1 MKKDMKKNL
10 MKRIVAMITAAVMLF
25 SLAAFAAC
33 SKKQDDTEIRIAA
46 LKGPTGMG
54 MVKLA
59 DKKNYPNYTVSIEA
73 SPDALNPRIISGEV
87 DVAAVPVNLAS
98 VLYNKLDGDISV
110 LAVSTLGVLYV
121 VEAGSEVNSVADLA
135 GKTVYATGQ
144 GATPEYILNYLLDK
158 NGVAGSVEVNYVGEH
173 AALATML
180 ADGSAEIGMLP
191 EPNVT
196 STLAGNDNLRIAL
209 NLTEEWN
216 KVCSTELVQ
225 GVVIARKSFVNE
237 HPEAIEQFLREYEK
251 SSAFVNENIDEAAKL
266 IVDAGI
272 LGYDHHLA
280 VVHVRIGPGVIVLST
295 VHSKAVPDAVNRTRI
310 QLGIFRIPVDRG
322 FYQLPAVNLADCL
335 SELQVKSGV
344 IARLIVHVAVRRV
357 FCIEAYGKGCRSV
370 CGRGCCSC

>member
-59 DKKNYPNYTVSIEA
+59 DKQNYPNYTVSIEA

-121 VEAGSEVNSVADLA
+121 VEAGSDVNSVADLA

-144 GATPEYILNYLLDK
+144 GATPECILNYLLDK

-251 SSAFVNENIDEAAKL
+251 SAAFVNENIDEAAKL

-272 LGYDHHLA
+272 LGNVEIAKKAIPNCNISFSKGEAMHKAVEGMLA
-280 VVHVRIGPGVIVLST
+280 VLFEANPKSIGGKL
-295 VHSKAVPDAVNRTRI
+295 PDKDFYY
-310 QLGIFRIPVDRG
+310 GI
-322 FYQLPAVNLADCL
+322 
-335 SELQVKSGV
+335 
-344 IARLIVHVAVRRV
+344 
-357 FCIEAYGKGCRSV
+357 
-370 CGRGCCSC
+370 

>member
-1 MKKDMKKNL
+1 MKKDTKKNL
-10 MKRIVAMITAAVMLF
+10 MKRIVTMITAAVMLF

-59 DKKNYPNYTVSIEA
+59 DKQNYPNYTVSIEA

-121 VEAGSEVNSVADLA
+121 VEAGSEMYSVADLA

-266 IVDAGI
+266 IVDVGI
-272 LGYDHHLA
+272 LGNVEIAKKAIPNCNISFSKGEAMHKAVEGMLA
-280 VVHVRIGPGVIVLST
+280 VLFEANPKSIGGKL
-295 VHSKAVPDAVNRTRI
+295 PDKDFYY
-310 QLGIFRIPVDRG
+310 GI
-322 FYQLPAVNLADCL
+322 
-335 SELQVKSGV
+335 
-344 IARLIVHVAVRRV
+344 
-357 FCIEAYGKGCRSV
+357 
-370 CGRGCCSC
+370 

>member
-1 MKKDMKKNL
+1 MKKNL

-59 DKKNYPNYTVSIEA
+59 DKQNYPNYTVSIEA

-173 AALATML
+173 AALTTML
-180 ADGSAEIGMLP
+180 ANGSAEIGMLP

-251 SSAFVNENIDEAAKL
+251 SSTFVNENIDEAAKL

-272 LGYDHHLA
+272 LGNVEIAKKAIPNCNISFSKGEAMH
-280 VVHVRIGPGVIVLST
+280 
-295 VHSKAVPDAVNRTRI
+295 KAVEGMLTVLFEANPKSIGGKLPDKDFYY
-310 QLGIFRIPVDRG
+310 GI
-322 FYQLPAVNLADCL
+322 
-335 SELQVKSGV
+335 
-344 IARLIVHVAVRRV
+344 
-357 FCIEAYGKGCRSV
+357 
-370 CGRGCCSC
+370 

>member
-10 MKRIVAMITAAVMLF
+10 VKRIVAMITAAVMLF

-59 DKKNYPNYTVSIEA
+59 DKQNYPNYTVSIEA

-272 LGYDHHLA
+272 LGNVEIAKKAIPNCNISFSKGEAMHKAVEGMLA
-280 VVHVRIGPGVIVLST
+280 VLFEANPKSIGGKL
-295 VHSKAVPDAVNRTRI
+295 PDKDFYY
-310 QLGIFRIPVDRG
+310 GI
-322 FYQLPAVNLADCL
+322 
-335 SELQVKSGV
+335 
-344 IARLIVHVAVRRV
+344 
-357 FCIEAYGKGCRSV
+357 
-370 CGRGCCSC
+370 

>member
-10 MKRIVAMITAAVMLF
+10 MKRIVAMLTAAVMLF

-59 DKKNYPNYTVSIEA
+59 DKQNYPNYTVSIEA
-73 SPDALNPRIISGEV
+73 SPDALNPQIISGEV

-196 STLAGNDNLRIAL
+196 STLAGNDDLRIAL

-266 IVDAGI
+266 IVDVGI
-272 LGYDHHLA
+272 LGNVEIAKKAIPNCNISFSKGEAMH
-280 VVHVRIGPGVIVLST
+280 
-295 VHSKAVPDAVNRTRI
+295 KAVEGMLTVLFEANPKSIGGKLPDKDFYY
-310 QLGIFRIPVDRG
+310 GI
-322 FYQLPAVNLADCL
+322 
-335 SELQVKSGV
+335 
-344 IARLIVHVAVRRV
+344 
-357 FCIEAYGKGCRSV
+357 
-370 CGRGCCSC
+370 

>member
-1 MKKDMKKNL
+1 MRKDMKKNL

-59 DKKNYPNYTVSIEA
+59 DKQNYPNYTVSIEA

-180 ADGSAEIGMLP
+180 ANGSAEIGMLP

-272 LGYDHHLA
+272 LGNVEIAKKAIPNCNISFSKGEAMH
-280 VVHVRIGPGVIVLST
+280 
-295 VHSKAVPDAVNRTRI
+295 KAVEGMLTVLFEANPKSIGGKVPDKDFYY
-310 QLGIFRIPVDRG
+310 GI
-322 FYQLPAVNLADCL
+322 
-335 SELQVKSGV
+335 
-344 IARLIVHVAVRRV
+344 
-357 FCIEAYGKGCRSV
+357 
-370 CGRGCCSC
+370 

>member
-1 MKKDMKKNL
+1 MKKNL

-59 DKKNYPNYTVSIEA
+59 DKQNYPNYTVSIEA

-266 IVDAGI
+266 IVDVGI
-272 LGYDHHLA
+272 LGNVEIAKKAIPKCNISFSKGEAMH
-280 VVHVRIGPGVIVLST
+280 
-295 VHSKAVPDAVNRTRI
+295 KAVEGMLTVLFEANPKSIGGKLPDKDFYY
-310 QLGIFRIPVDRG
+310 GI
-322 FYQLPAVNLADCL
+322 
-335 SELQVKSGV
+335 
-344 IARLIVHVAVRRV
+344 
-357 FCIEAYGKGCRSV
+357 
-370 CGRGCCSC
+370 

>member
-1 MKKDMKKNL
+1 MKKNL
-10 MKRIVAMITAAVMLF
+10 MKRIVTMITAAVMLF

-59 DKKNYPNYTVSIEA
+59 DKQNYPNYTVSIEA

-272 LGYDHHLA
+272 LGNVEIAKKAIPNCNISFSKGEAMHKAVEGMLA
-280 VVHVRIGPGVIVLST
+280 VLFEANPKSIGGKL
-295 VHSKAVPDAVNRTRI
+295 PDKDFYY
-310 QLGIFRIPVDRG
+310 GI
-322 FYQLPAVNLADCL
+322 
-335 SELQVKSGV
+335 
-344 IARLIVHVAVRRV
+344 
-357 FCIEAYGKGCRSV
+357 
-370 CGRGCCSC
+370 

>member
-1 MKKDMKKNL
+1 MKKNL
-10 MKRIVAMITAAVMLF
+10 MKRIVTVITAAVMLF

-59 DKKNYPNYTVSIEA
+59 DKQNYPNYTVSIEV

-196 STLAGNDNLRIAL
+196 STLAGNDDLRIAL

-272 LGYDHHLA
+272 LGNVEIAKKAIPNCNISFSKGEAMH
-280 VVHVRIGPGVIVLST
+280 
-295 VHSKAVPDAVNRTRI
+295 KAVEGMLTVLFEANPKSIGGKLPDKDFYY
-310 QLGIFRIPVDRG
+310 GI
-322 FYQLPAVNLADCL
+322 
-335 SELQVKSGV
+335 
-344 IARLIVHVAVRRV
+344 
-357 FCIEAYGKGCRSV
+357 
-370 CGRGCCSC
+370 

>member
-1 MKKDMKKNL
+1 MKKNL

-25 SLAAFAAC
+25 SLAAFADC

-59 DKKNYPNYTVSIEA
+59 DKQNYPNYTVSIEA

-110 LAVSTLGVLYV
+110 LAVSTLGVIYV

-251 SSAFVNENIDEAAKL
+251 SSAFVNENIDEAAKF

-272 LGYDHHLA
+272 LGNVEIAKKAIPNCNISFSKGEAMHKAVEGMLA
-280 VVHVRIGPGVIVLST
+280 VLFEANPKSIGGKL
-295 VHSKAVPDAVNRTRI
+295 PDKDFYY
-310 QLGIFRIPVDRG
+310 GI
-322 FYQLPAVNLADCL
+322 
-335 SELQVKSGV
+335 
-344 IARLIVHVAVRRV
+344 
-357 FCIEAYGKGCRSV
+357 
-370 CGRGCCSC
+370 

>member
-1 MKKDMKKNL
+1 MKKNL
-10 MKRIVAMITAAVMLF
+10 MKRIVAMITAAVVLF

-59 DKKNYPNYTVSIEA
+59 DKQNYPNYTVSIEA

-121 VEAGSEVNSVADLA
+121 LEAGSEVNSVADLA

-272 LGYDHHLA
+272 LGNVEIAKKAIPNCNISFSKGEAMH
-280 VVHVRIGPGVIVLST
+280 
-295 VHSKAVPDAVNRTRI
+295 KAVEGMLTVLFEANPKSIGGKLPDKDFYY
-310 QLGIFRIPVDRG
+310 GI
-322 FYQLPAVNLADCL
+322 
-335 SELQVKSGV
+335 
-344 IARLIVHVAVRRV
+344 
-357 FCIEAYGKGCRSV
+357 
-370 CGRGCCSC
+370 

>member
-1 MKKDMKKNL
+1 MKKDTKKNL
-10 MKRIVAMITAAVMLF
+10 MKRIVTMITAAVMLF

-46 LKGPTGMG
+46 LKGPTGMD

-59 DKKNYPNYTVSIEA
+59 DKQNYPNYTVSIEA

-266 IVDAGI
+266 IVDVGI
-272 LGYDHHLA
+272 LGNVEIAKKAIPNCNISFSKGEAMHKAVEGMLA
-280 VVHVRIGPGVIVLST
+280 VLFEANPKSIGGKL
-295 VHSKAVPDAVNRTRI
+295 PDKDFYY
-310 QLGIFRIPVDRG
+310 GI
-322 FYQLPAVNLADCL
+322 
-335 SELQVKSGV
+335 
-344 IARLIVHVAVRRV
+344 
-357 FCIEAYGKGCRSV
+357 
-370 CGRGCCSC
+370 

>member
-1 MKKDMKKNL
+1 MKKNL

-59 DKKNYPNYTVSIEA
+59 DKQNYPNYTVSIEA

-272 LGYDHHLA
+272 LGNVEIAKKAIPNCNISFSKGEAMHKAVEGMLA
-280 VVHVRIGPGVIVLST
+280 VLFEANPKSIGGKL
-295 VHSKAVPDAVNRTRI
+295 PDKDFYY
-310 QLGIFRIPVDRG
+310 GI
-322 FYQLPAVNLADCL
+322 
-335 SELQVKSGV
+335 
-344 IARLIVHVAVRRV
+344 
-357 FCIEAYGKGCRSV
+357 
-370 CGRGCCSC
+370 

>member
-59 DKKNYPNYTVSIEA
+59 DKQNYPNYTVSIEA

-158 NGVAGSVEVNYVGEH
+158 NRVAGSVEVNYVGEH

-272 LGYDHHLA
+272 LGNVEIAKKAIPNCNISFSKGEAMH
-280 VVHVRIGPGVIVLST
+280 
-295 VHSKAVPDAVNRTRI
+295 KAVEGMLTVLFEANPKSIGGKLPDKDFYY
-310 QLGIFRIPVDRG
+310 GI
-322 FYQLPAVNLADCL
+322 
-335 SELQVKSGV
+335 
-344 IARLIVHVAVRRV
+344 
-357 FCIEAYGKGCRSV
+357 
-370 CGRGCCSC
+370 

>member
-135 GKTVYATGQ
+135 GKTIYATGQ

-196 STLAGNDNLRIAL
+196 STLAGNDDLRIAL

-272 LGYDHHLA
+272 LGNVEIAKKAIPNCNISFSKGEAMHKAVEGMLA
-280 VVHVRIGPGVIVLST
+280 VLFEANPKSIGGKL
-295 VHSKAVPDAVNRTRI
+295 PDKDFYY
-310 QLGIFRIPVDRG
+310 GI
-322 FYQLPAVNLADCL
+322 
-335 SELQVKSGV
+335 
-344 IARLIVHVAVRRV
+344 
-357 FCIEAYGKGCRSV
+357 
-370 CGRGCCSC
+370 

>member
-1 MKKDMKKNL
+1 MKKDTKKNL
-10 MKRIVAMITAAVMLF
+10 MKRIVTMITAAVMLF

-59 DKKNYPNYTVSIEA
+59 DKQNYPNYTVSIEA

-121 VEAGSEVNSVADLA
+121 VEAGSEMNSVADLA

-196 STLAGNDNLRIAL
+196 TTLAGNDNLRIAL

-266 IVDAGI
+266 IVDVGI
-272 LGYDHHLA
+272 LGNAEIAKKAIPNCNISFSKGEAMHKAVEGMLA
-280 VVHVRIGPGVIVLST
+280 VLFEANPKSIGGKL
-295 VHSKAVPDAVNRTRI
+295 PDKDFYY
-310 QLGIFRIPVDRG
+310 GI
-322 FYQLPAVNLADCL
+322 
-335 SELQVKSGV
+335 
-344 IARLIVHVAVRRV
+344 
-357 FCIEAYGKGCRSV
+357 
-370 CGRGCCSC
+370 

>member
-59 DKKNYPNYTVSIEA
+59 DKQNYPNYTVSIEA

-180 ADGSAEIGMLP
+180 ANGSAEIGMLP

-196 STLAGNDNLRIAL
+196 STLAGNDDLRIAL

-272 LGYDHHLA
+272 LGNVEIAKKAIPNCNISFSKGEAMH
-280 VVHVRIGPGVIVLST
+280 
-295 VHSKAVPDAVNRTRI
+295 KAVEGMLTVLFEANPKSIGGKLPDKDFYY
-310 QLGIFRIPVDRG
+310 GI
-322 FYQLPAVNLADCL
+322 
-335 SELQVKSGV
+335 
-344 IARLIVHVAVRRV
+344 
-357 FCIEAYGKGCRSV
+357 
-370 CGRGCCSC
+370 

>member
-1 MKKDMKKNL
+1 MKKDTKKNL
-10 MKRIVAMITAAVMLF
+10 MKRIVTMITAAVMLF

-59 DKKNYPNYTVSIEA
+59 DKQNYPNYTVSIEA

-196 STLAGNDNLRIAL
+196 STLAGNDNMRIAL

-266 IVDAGI
+266 IVDVGI
-272 LGYDHHLA
+272 LGNVEIAKKAIPNCNISFSKGEAMHKAVEGMLA
-280 VVHVRIGPGVIVLST
+280 VLFEANPKSIGGKL
-295 VHSKAVPDAVNRTRI
+295 PDKDFYY
-310 QLGIFRIPVDRG
+310 GI
-322 FYQLPAVNLADCL
+322 
-335 SELQVKSGV
+335 
-344 IARLIVHVAVRRV
+344 
-357 FCIEAYGKGCRSV
+357 
-370 CGRGCCSC
+370 

>member
-1 MKKDMKKNL
+1 MKKNL

-59 DKKNYPNYTVSIEA
+59 DKQNYPNYTVSIEA

-121 VEAGSEVNSVADLA
+121 VEADSEVNSVADLA

-272 LGYDHHLA
+272 LGNVEIAKKAIPNCNISFSKGEAMH
-280 VVHVRIGPGVIVLST
+280 
-295 VHSKAVPDAVNRTRI
+295 KAVEGMLTVLFEANPKSIGGKLPDKDFYY
-310 QLGIFRIPVDRG
+310 GI
-322 FYQLPAVNLADCL
+322 
-335 SELQVKSGV
+335 
-344 IARLIVHVAVRRV
+344 
-357 FCIEAYGKGCRSV
+357 
-370 CGRGCCSC
+370 

>member
-1 MKKDMKKNL
+1 MKKDTKKNL
-10 MKRIVAMITAAVMLF
+10 MKRIVTMITAAVMLF

-59 DKKNYPNYTVSIEA
+59 DKQNYPNYTVSIEA

-180 ADGSAEIGMLP
+180 ADVSAEIGMLP

-266 IVDAGI
+266 IVDVGI
-272 LGYDHHLA
+272 LGNVEIAKKAIPNCNISFSKGEAMHKAVEGMLA
-280 VVHVRIGPGVIVLST
+280 VLFEANPKSIGGKL
-295 VHSKAVPDAVNRTRI
+295 PDKDFYY
-310 QLGIFRIPVDRG
+310 GI
-322 FYQLPAVNLADCL
+322 
-335 SELQVKSGV
+335 
-344 IARLIVHVAVRRV
+344 
-357 FCIEAYGKGCRSV
+357 
-370 CGRGCCSC
+370 

>member
-59 DKKNYPNYTVSIEA
+59 DKQNYPNYTVSIEA

-121 VEAGSEVNSVADLA
+121 LEAGSEVNSVADLA

-196 STLAGNDNLRIAL
+196 STLAGNDDLRIAL

-251 SSAFVNENIDEAAKL
+251 SSAFVNENIDEAAKV
-266 IVDAGI
+266 IVDVGI
-272 LGYDHHLA
+272 LGNVEIAKKAIQNCNISFSKGEAMH
-280 VVHVRIGPGVIVLST
+280 
-295 VHSKAVPDAVNRTRI
+295 KAVEGMLTVLFEANPKSIGGKLPDKDFYY
-310 QLGIFRIPVDRG
+310 GI
-322 FYQLPAVNLADCL
+322 
-335 SELQVKSGV
+335 
-344 IARLIVHVAVRRV
+344 
-357 FCIEAYGKGCRSV
+357 
-370 CGRGCCSC
+370 

>member
-59 DKKNYPNYTVSIEA
+59 DKQNYPNYTVSIEA
-73 SPDALNPRIISGEV
+73 SPDALNPQIISGEV

-180 ADGSAEIGMLP
+180 ANGSAEIGMLP

-272 LGYDHHLA
+272 LGNVEIAKKAIPNCNISFSKGEAMHKAVEGMLA
-280 VVHVRIGPGVIVLST
+280 VLFEANPKSIGGKL
-295 VHSKAVPDAVNRTRI
+295 PDKDFYY
-310 QLGIFRIPVDRG
+310 GI
-322 FYQLPAVNLADCL
+322 
-335 SELQVKSGV
+335 
-344 IARLIVHVAVRRV
+344 
-357 FCIEAYGKGCRSV
+357 
-370 CGRGCCSC
+370 

>member
-1 MKKDMKKNL
+1 MKKNL
-10 MKRIVAMITAAVMLF
+10 MKRIVAMITAVVMLF

-59 DKKNYPNYTVSIEA
+59 DKQNYPNYTVSIEA

-180 ADGSAEIGMLP
+180 ANGSAEIGMLP

-266 IVDAGI
+266 IVDVGI
-272 LGYDHHLA
+272 LGNVEIAKKAIPNCNISFSKGEAMH
-280 VVHVRIGPGVIVLST
+280 
-295 VHSKAVPDAVNRTRI
+295 KAVEGMLTVLFEANPKSIGGKLPDKDFYY
-310 QLGIFRIPVDRG
+310 GI
-322 FYQLPAVNLADCL
+322 
-335 SELQVKSGV
+335 
-344 IARLIVHVAVRRV
+344 
-357 FCIEAYGKGCRSV
+357 
-370 CGRGCCSC
+370 

>member
-1 MKKDMKKNL
+1 MKKNL

-25 SLAAFAAC
+25 SMAAFAAC

-46 LKGPTGMG
+46 LKGPTGIG

-59 DKKNYPNYTVSIEA
+59 DKQNYPNYTVSIEA
-73 SPDALNPRIISGEV
+73 SPDALNPRIISSEV

-272 LGYDHHLA
+272 LGNVEIAKKAIPNCNISFSKGEAMH
-280 VVHVRIGPGVIVLST
+280 
-295 VHSKAVPDAVNRTRI
+295 KAVEGMLTVLFEANPKSIGGKLPDKDFYY
-310 QLGIFRIPVDRG
+310 GI
-322 FYQLPAVNLADCL
+322 
-335 SELQVKSGV
+335 
-344 IARLIVHVAVRRV
+344 
-357 FCIEAYGKGCRSV
+357 
-370 CGRGCCSC
+370 

>member
-59 DKKNYPNYTVSIEA
+59 DKQNYPNYTVSIEA

-173 AALATML
+173 AALASML

-266 IVDAGI
+266 IVDVGI
-272 LGYDHHLA
+272 LGNVEIAKKAIPNCNISFSKGEAMHKAVEGMLA
-280 VVHVRIGPGVIVLST
+280 VLFEANPKSIGGKL
-295 VHSKAVPDAVNRTRI
+295 PDKDFYY
-310 QLGIFRIPVDRG
+310 GI
-322 FYQLPAVNLADCL
+322 
-335 SELQVKSGV
+335 
-344 IARLIVHVAVRRV
+344 
-357 FCIEAYGKGCRSV
+357 
-370 CGRGCCSC
+370 

>member
-1 MKKDMKKNL
+1 MKKDTKKNL
-10 MKRIVAMITAAVMLF
+10 MKRIVTMITAAVMLF

-59 DKKNYPNYTVSIEA
+59 DKQNYPNYTVSIEA

-266 IVDAGI
+266 IVDVGI
-272 LGYDHHLA
+272 LGNVEIAKKAIPNCNISFSKGEAMH
-280 VVHVRIGPGVIVLST
+280 
-295 VHSKAVPDAVNRTRI
+295 KAVEGMLTVLFEANPKSIGGKLPDKDFYY
-310 QLGIFRIPVDRG
+310 GI
-322 FYQLPAVNLADCL
+322 
-335 SELQVKSGV
+335 
-344 IARLIVHVAVRRV
+344 
-357 FCIEAYGKGCRSV
+357 
-370 CGRGCCSC
+370 

>member
-59 DKKNYPNYTVSIEA
+59 DKQNYPNYTVSIEA

-173 AALATML
+173 AVLATML
-180 ADGSAEIGMLP
+180 ANGSAEIGMLP

-272 LGYDHHLA
+272 LGNVEIAKKAIPNCNISFSKGEAMH
-280 VVHVRIGPGVIVLST
+280 
-295 VHSKAVPDAVNRTRI
+295 KAVEGMLTVLFEANPKSIGGKLPDKDFYY
-310 QLGIFRIPVDRG
+310 GI
-322 FYQLPAVNLADCL
+322 
-335 SELQVKSGV
+335 
-344 IARLIVHVAVRRV
+344 
-357 FCIEAYGKGCRSV
+357 
-370 CGRGCCSC
+370 

>member
-1 MKKDMKKNL
+1 MKKNL
-10 MKRIVAMITAAVMLF
+10 MKRIVAMIAAAVMLF

-59 DKKNYPNYTVSIEA
+59 DKQNYPNYTVSIEA
-73 SPDALNPRIISGEV
+73 SPDALNPRIISSEV

-266 IVDAGI
+266 IVDVGI
-272 LGYDHHLA
+272 LGNVEIAKKAIPNCNISFSKGEAMH
-280 VVHVRIGPGVIVLST
+280 
-295 VHSKAVPDAVNRTRI
+295 KAVEGMLTVLFEANPKSIGGKLPDKDFYY
-310 QLGIFRIPVDRG
+310 GI
-322 FYQLPAVNLADCL
+322 
-335 SELQVKSGV
+335 
-344 IARLIVHVAVRRV
+344 
-357 FCIEAYGKGCRSV
+357 
-370 CGRGCCSC
+370 

>member
-1 MKKDMKKNL
+1 MKKDTKKNL

-59 DKKNYPNYTVSIEA
+59 DKQNYPNYTVSIEA

-196 STLAGNDNLRIAL
+196 STLAGNDNMRIAL

-266 IVDAGI
+266 IVDVGI
-272 LGYDHHLA
+272 LGNVEIAKKAIPNCNISFSKGEAMYKAVEGMLA
-280 VVHVRIGPGVIVLST
+280 VLFEANPKSIGGKL
-295 VHSKAVPDAVNRTRI
+295 PDKDFYY
-310 QLGIFRIPVDRG
+310 GI
-322 FYQLPAVNLADCL
+322 
-335 SELQVKSGV
+335 
-344 IARLIVHVAVRRV
+344 
-357 FCIEAYGKGCRSV
+357 
-370 CGRGCCSC
+370 

>member
-1 MKKDMKKNL
+1 MKKNL
-10 MKRIVAMITAAVMLF
+10 VKRIVAMITAAVMLF

-59 DKKNYPNYTVSIEA
+59 DKQNYPNYTVSIEA

-158 NGVAGSVEVNYVGEH
+158 NGVSGSVEVNYVGEH

-237 HPEAIEQFLREYEK
+237 HPEAIEQFLREYEN

-272 LGYDHHLA
+272 LGNVEIAKKAIPNCNISFSKGEAMH
-280 VVHVRIGPGVIVLST
+280 
-295 VHSKAVPDAVNRTRI
+295 KAVEGMLTVLFEANPKSIGGKLPDKDFYY
-310 QLGIFRIPVDRG
+310 GI
-322 FYQLPAVNLADCL
+322 
-335 SELQVKSGV
+335 
-344 IARLIVHVAVRRV
+344 
-357 FCIEAYGKGCRSV
+357 
-370 CGRGCCSC
+370 

>member
-1 MKKDMKKNL
+1 MKKNL
-10 MKRIVAMITAAVMLF
+10 MKRIVTMITAAVMLF

-59 DKKNYPNYTVSIEA
+59 DKQNYPNYTVSIEA

-196 STLAGNDNLRIAL
+196 STLAGNDNMRIAL

-266 IVDAGI
+266 IVDVGI
-272 LGYDHHLA
+272 LGNVEIAKKAIPNCNISFSKGEAMHKAVEGMLA
-280 VVHVRIGPGVIVLST
+280 VLFEANPKSIGGKL
-295 VHSKAVPDAVNRTRI
+295 PDKDFYY
-310 QLGIFRIPVDRG
+310 GI
-322 FYQLPAVNLADCL
+322 
-335 SELQVKSGV
+335 
-344 IARLIVHVAVRRV
+344 
-357 FCIEAYGKGCRSV
+357 
-370 CGRGCCSC
+370 

>member
-1 MKKDMKKNL
+1 MKKNL
-10 MKRIVAMITAAVMLF
+10 MKRIVAIITAAVMLF

-59 DKKNYPNYTVSIEA
+59 DKQNYPNYTVSIEA

-196 STLAGNDNLRIAL
+196 STLAGNDNLRVAL

-272 LGYDHHLA
+272 LGNVEIAKKAIPNCNISFSKGEAMH
-280 VVHVRIGPGVIVLST
+280 
-295 VHSKAVPDAVNRTRI
+295 KAVEGMLTVLFEANPKSIGGKLPDKDFYY
-310 QLGIFRIPVDRG
+310 GI
-322 FYQLPAVNLADCL
+322 
-335 SELQVKSGV
+335 
-344 IARLIVHVAVRRV
+344 
-357 FCIEAYGKGCRSV
+357 
-370 CGRGCCSC
+370 

>member
-1 MKKDMKKNL
+1 MKKNL

-59 DKKNYPNYTVSIEA
+59 DKQNYPNYTVSIEA

-110 LAVSTLGVLYV
+110 LAVSTLGVIYV

-196 STLAGNDNLRIAL
+196 STLAGNDSLRIAL

-251 SSAFVNENIDEAAKL
+251 SSAFVNENIDEAAKF

-272 LGYDHHLA
+272 LGNVEIAKKAIPNCNISFSKGEAMHKAVEGMLA
-280 VVHVRIGPGVIVLST
+280 VLFEANPKSIGGKL
-295 VHSKAVPDAVNRTRI
+295 PDKDFYY
-310 QLGIFRIPVDRG
+310 GI
-322 FYQLPAVNLADCL
+322 
-335 SELQVKSGV
+335 
-344 IARLIVHVAVRRV
+344 
-357 FCIEAYGKGCRSV
+357 
-370 CGRGCCSC
+370 

>member
-1 MKKDMKKNL
+1 MKKNL

-59 DKKNYPNYTVSIEA
+59 DKQNYPNYTVSIEA

-180 ADGSAEIGMLP
+180 ANGSAEIGMLP

-209 NLTEEWN
+209 NLTEKWN

-266 IVDAGI
+266 IVDVGI
-272 LGYDHHLA
+272 LGNVEIAKKAIPNCNISFSKGEAMH
-280 VVHVRIGPGVIVLST
+280 
-295 VHSKAVPDAVNRTRI
+295 KAVEGMLTVLFEANPKSIGGKLPDKDFYY
-310 QLGIFRIPVDRG
+310 GI
-322 FYQLPAVNLADCL
+322 
-335 SELQVKSGV
+335 
-344 IARLIVHVAVRRV
+344 
-357 FCIEAYGKGCRSV
+357 
-370 CGRGCCSC
+370 

>member
-1 MKKDMKKNL
+1 MKKNL

-59 DKKNYPNYTVSIEA
+59 DKQNYPNYTVSIEA

-180 ADGSAEIGMLP
+180 ANGSAEIGMLP

-272 LGYDHHLA
+272 LGNVEIAKKAIANCNISFSKGEAMHKAVEGMLA
-280 VVHVRIGPGVIVLST
+280 VLFEANPKSIGGKL
-295 VHSKAVPDAVNRTRI
+295 PDKDFYY
-310 QLGIFRIPVDRG
+310 GI
-322 FYQLPAVNLADCL
+322 
-335 SELQVKSGV
+335 
-344 IARLIVHVAVRRV
+344 
-357 FCIEAYGKGCRSV
+357 
-370 CGRGCCSC
+370 

>member
-1 MKKDMKKNL
+1 MKKNL

-59 DKKNYPNYTVSIEA
+59 DKQNYPNYTVSIEA

-180 ADGSAEIGMLP
+180 ANGSAEIGMLP

-196 STLAGNDNLRIAL
+196 LTLAGNDNLRIAL

-272 LGYDHHLA
+272 LGNVEIAKKAIPNCNISFSKGEAMH
-280 VVHVRIGPGVIVLST
+280 
-295 VHSKAVPDAVNRTRI
+295 KAVEGMLTVLFEANPKSIGGKLPDKDFYY
-310 QLGIFRIPVDRG
+310 GI
-322 FYQLPAVNLADCL
+322 
-335 SELQVKSGV
+335 
-344 IARLIVHVAVRRV
+344 
-357 FCIEAYGKGCRSV
+357 
-370 CGRGCCSC
+370 

>member
-59 DKKNYPNYTVSIEA
+59 DKQNYPNYTVSIEA

-225 GVVIARKSFVNE
+225 GVVIARKSFMNE

-272 LGYDHHLA
+272 LGNVEIAKKAIPNCNISFSKGEAMHKAVEGMLA
-280 VVHVRIGPGVIVLST
+280 VLFEANPKSIGGKL
-295 VHSKAVPDAVNRTRI
+295 PDKDFYY
-310 QLGIFRIPVDRG
+310 GI
-322 FYQLPAVNLADCL
+322 
-335 SELQVKSGV
+335 
-344 IARLIVHVAVRRV
+344 
-357 FCIEAYGKGCRSV
+357 
-370 CGRGCCSC
+370 

>member
-1 MKKDMKKNL
+1 MKKNL

-59 DKKNYPNYTVSIEA
+59 DKQNYPNYTVSIEA

-180 ADGSAEIGMLP
+180 ANGSAEIGMLP

-266 IVDAGI
+266 IVDVGI
-272 LGYDHHLA
+272 LGNVEIAKKAIPNCNISFSKGEAMH
-280 VVHVRIGPGVIVLST
+280 
-295 VHSKAVPDAVNRTRI
+295 KAVEGMLTVLFEANPKSIGGKLPDKDFYY
-310 QLGIFRIPVDRG
+310 GI
-322 FYQLPAVNLADCL
+322 
-335 SELQVKSGV
+335 
-344 IARLIVHVAVRRV
+344 
-357 FCIEAYGKGCRSV
+357 
-370 CGRGCCSC
+370 